1 MEKDSMEIE
10 LQFKSAEAQRDR
22 EKSID
27 FQRKGTNASSVI
39 AEAIGHRNEEP
50 KNSQTD
56 ATNADRKD
64 INKEIDQE
72 VAVLQAETLIQG
84 KSITEANHHLI
95 IHQLLEVLLTIETA
109 ETTMVAIQ
117 ERENRE
123 TTALADQDL
132 AVQEE
137 TTQSLSQIEKEGN
150 QLRLMDGETQEKEK
164 RSKNLEKFRANLSQR
179 SLIKNAILEKAVKVK
194 INYQISLLS
203 SANKK
208 ETQDQEIAQEAVVER
223 HQGTLKMRRKFLQ
236 RNLYLKKSRKLRIS
250 LQTPKLIQLQALQKS
265 VSIKERTKDRQV
277 EKEEEI

>member
-27 FQRKGTNASSVI
+27 FQRKETNASNVI

-223 HQGTLKMRRKFLQ
+223 HQGTLKMRRKFRQ
-236 RNLYLKKSRKLRIS
+236 RNLYFKKSRKLRIS

-265 VSIKERTKDRQV
+265 VSIKERTKDRQA